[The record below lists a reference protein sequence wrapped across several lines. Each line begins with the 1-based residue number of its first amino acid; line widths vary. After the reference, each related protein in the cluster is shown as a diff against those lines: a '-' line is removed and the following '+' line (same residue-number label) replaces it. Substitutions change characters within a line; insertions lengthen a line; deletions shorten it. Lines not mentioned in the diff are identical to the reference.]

1 MTAPVTGLCIDIRDD
16 GAVFLS
22 AADWSAEGHLW
33 AIERRPVTIGQL
45 RAVAKIL
52 GPDAYAGVESRL
64 LANRDRLRQRVDTMQ
79 ARVREAEQAQEA
91 LDELDAAFAVD
102 GES

>member
-1 MTAPVTGLCIDIRDD
+1 MTAPVTGLYIDIRDD
-16 GAVFLS
+16 GTALLS

-33 AIERRPVTIGQL
+33 AIEPRAITVGQL
-45 RAVAKIL
+45 RTVAKTL

-64 LANRDRLRQRVDTMQ
+64 LANRDRLRKRVDTMQ

-91 LDELDAAFAVD
+91 LDELDAALAVD